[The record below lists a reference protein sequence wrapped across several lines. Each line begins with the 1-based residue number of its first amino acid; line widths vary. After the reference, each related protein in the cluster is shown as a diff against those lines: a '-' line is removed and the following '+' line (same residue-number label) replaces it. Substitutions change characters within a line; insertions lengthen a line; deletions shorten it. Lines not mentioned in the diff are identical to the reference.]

1 MTMNPVPP
9 ASLPAL
15 FEREHNQ
22 HLRTTADPP
31 TKFERAFVPLA
42 SPPAPDVRNSNQT
55 LRTPTDSTCKFAPPY
70 SGVLRKP
77 QPTPQS
83 PPIPKT

>member
-15 FEREHNQ
+15 FER
-22 HLRTTADPP
+22 
-31 TKFERAFVPLA
+31 AFVPLACPENCRRA
-42 SPPAPDVRNSNQT
+42 SPPAPDELNSNQT

-83 PPIPKT
+83 IQIPKT